1 MKGPWRALFYQ
12 GSPEISLAG
21 SFLWSIGGSMR
32 VQEGPLSIGRVSQFS
47 KILRSLSGT
56 LQGPWE
62 DQGWSVTLWES
73 ALVSLES
80 LDMFFLLLRMQ
91 KYSII

>member
-1 MKGPWRALFYQ
+1 
-12 GSPEISLAG
+12 
-21 SFLWSIGGSMR
+21 MR